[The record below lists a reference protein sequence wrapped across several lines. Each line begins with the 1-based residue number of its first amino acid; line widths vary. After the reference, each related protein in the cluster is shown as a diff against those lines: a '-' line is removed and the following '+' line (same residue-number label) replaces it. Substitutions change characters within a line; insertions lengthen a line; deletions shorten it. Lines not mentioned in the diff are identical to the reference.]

1 MFITEE
7 GLEKLKKE
15 LEYLKTVKAKE
26 IVERLRRA
34 IALGDLSEN
43 FDYHNAR
50 EEQDLLDHRVAEIED
65 TIANSEVAPRKNG
78 NQVVQIGSVVK
89 VKNNGETLVFSITGS
104 AEANPL
110 ENKISVESPFGK
122 ALLDKK
128 KGDIA
133 KIDTPSG
140 SVSYTIL
147 EIE

>member
-78 NQVVQIGSVVK
+78 NQMVQIGSLVK
-89 VKNNGETLVFSITGS
+89 VKNNGETLVFTITGS

-110 ENKISVESPFGK
+110 ENKISIESPLGK

-128 KGDIA
+128 KGDTA

-140 SVSYTIL
+140 LVSYTIL